1 MIALAEL
8 LIGQVPILK
17 RQHVVACL
25 VICMTVDLMVRRLSS
40 FKDVSIFLL
49 FALVIAT
56 HTTDA
61 QILVFRSSRVVCG
74 RRAIAY
80 VRHGGMSRA
89 LCC

>member
-8 LIGQVPILK
+8 LIGQVPILN
-17 RQHVVACL
+17 RQHVVTCL
-25 VICMTVDLMVRRLSS
+25 VICVTVDLMVQRLSS

-56 HTTDA
+56 HTTYA